1 MYVKNRMTSNPYTV
15 SPDTTIAEA
24 LELMRHNGIRKLPV
38 VKGGELVG
46 IVTEREMLEVSPS
59 KATTLSVFEVNYLL
73 GKTKVSQVM
82 TKDLV
87 TITPDS
93 LLEEAALLMRDNN
106 ISTLPVLE
114 GERLRGILTETDIF
128 NAFIELMGFSDIGAR
143 IAVEAQNSPGILA
156 DIAQVIKD
164 YGVNITHIAIYSGES
179 GSSDVV
185 IRVNTQ
191 NTDKIVGT
199 LENHGYKVIS
209 VLKNN
214 QV

>member
-73 GKTKVSQVM
+73 GKTKVSQAM

-114 GERLRGILTETDIF
+114 GEKLCGIITETDIF

-156 DIAQVIKD
+156 DIAQVIKE
-164 YGVNITHIAIYSGES
+164 YGVNITHIAIYGGES

-191 NTDKIVGT
+191 NTDKIVET

-214 QV
+214 PD

>member
-1 MYVKNRMTSNPYTV
+1 MYVKNKMTSNPYTI
-15 SPDTTIAEA
+15 SPDATIAEA
-24 LELMRHNGIRKLPV
+24 LELMRNNGIRKLPV
-38 VKGGELVG
+38 IKGGELVG

-82 TKDLV
+82 TKDVV
-87 TITPDS
+87 TITSDA

-106 ISTLPVLE
+106 ISALPVLE
-114 GERLRGILTETDIF
+114 GEKLCGIITETDIY
-128 NAFIELMGFSDIGAR
+128 NAFIELMGVSDTGSR
-143 IAVEAQNSPGILA
+143 IAVEASDSPGILA
-156 DIAQVIKD
+156 DIAQVIKE
-164 YGVNITHIAIYSGES
+164 YGVNITHIAVYRGES
-179 GSSDVV
+179 GLSDVV

-191 NTDKIVGT
+191 NTDEMVKA

-214 QV
+214 PD

>member
-1 MYVKNRMTSNPYTV
+1 MYVKNKMTSNPYTI
-15 SPDTTIAEA
+15 SPDATIAEA
-24 LELMRHNGIRKLPV
+24 LELMRNNGIRKLPV
-38 VKGGELVG
+38 IKGGELVG

-82 TKDLV
+82 TKDVV
-87 TITPDS
+87 TITSDA

-106 ISTLPVLE
+106 ISALPVLE
-114 GERLRGILTETDIF
+114 GEKLCGIITETDIY
-128 NAFIELMGFSDIGAR
+128 NAFIELMGVSDTGSR
-143 IAVEAQNSPGILA
+143 IAVEASDSPGILA
-156 DIAQVIKD
+156 DIAQVIKE
-164 YGVNITHIAIYSGES
+164 YGVNITHIAVYRGES
-179 GSSDVV
+179 GLSDVV

-191 NTDKIVGT
+191 NTDEMVKT

-214 QV
+214 PD

>member
-1 MYVKNRMTSNPYTV
+1 MYVKNRMTSNPYTI
-15 SPDTTIAEA
+15 SPDATIAEA
-24 LELMRHNGIRKLPV
+24 LELMRHNGVKKLPV
-38 VKGGELVG
+38 VKSGELVG

-59 KATTLSVFEVNYLL
+59 KATTLSVFEINYLL

-82 TKDLV
+82 TKDVV
-87 TITPDS
+87 TITSDA

-106 ISTLPVLE
+106 ISALPVLE
-114 GERLRGILTETDIF
+114 GKKLCGIITENDIF
-128 NAFIELMGFSDIGAR
+128 NAFMELMGFSDIGSR
-143 IAVEAQNSPGILA
+143 IAVEAQDSPGILA
-156 DIAQVIKD
+156 DIAQVIKE
-164 YGVNITHIAIYSGES
+164 YGVNITHIAVYRGEA

-191 NTDKIVGT
+191 NTDEMIKT

-214 QV
+214 PD

>member
-1 MYVKNRMTSNPYTV
+1 MYVKNRMTSNPYTI
-15 SPDTTIAEA
+15 SPDATIAEA

-73 GKTKVSQVM
+73 GKTKVSQAM
-82 TKDLV
+82 TKDLI
-87 TITPDS
+87 TISADA

-106 ISTLPVLE
+106 ISTLPVLD
-114 GERLRGILTETDIF
+114 GEKLCGIITETDIF
-128 NAFIELMGFSDIGAR
+128 NAFIELMGFGDIGAR
-143 IAVEAQNSPGILA
+143 IAVVVQDSPGILA
-156 DIAQVIKD
+156 DIAQVIMEF
-164 YGVNITHIAIYSGES
+164 GVNITHIAIYRGES
-179 GSSDVV
+179 GFSDVV

-191 NTDKIVGT
+191 NTDDMVKA

-214 QV
+214 PD

>member
-1 MYVKNRMTSNPYTV
+1 MYVKNRMTSNPYTI
-15 SPDTTIAEA
+15 SPDATIAEA
-24 LELMRHNGIRKLPV
+24 LELMRHKGIRKLPV

-73 GKTKVSQVM
+73 GKTKVSQAM
-82 TKDLV
+82 TKDLI
-87 TITPDS
+87 TISADA

-106 ISTLPVLE
+106 ISTLPVLD
-114 GERLRGILTETDIF
+114 GEKLCGIITETDIF
-128 NAFIELMGFSDIGAR
+128 NAFIELMGFGDIGAR
-143 IAVEAQNSPGILA
+143 IAVVVQDSPGILA
-156 DIAQVIKD
+156 DIAQVIKEF
-164 YGVNITHIAIYSGES
+164 GVNITHIAIYRGES
-179 GSSDVV
+179 GFSDVV

-191 NTDKIVGT
+191 NTDDMVKA

-214 QV
+214 PD

>member
-1 MYVKNRMTSNPYTV
+1 MYVKNRMTSNPYTI
-15 SPDTTIAEA
+15 SPDATIAEA
-24 LELMRHNGIRKLPV
+24 LELMRHNGIKKLPV
-38 VKGGELVG
+38 VKSGELVG

-59 KATTLSVFEVNYLL
+59 KATTLSVFEINYLL

-82 TKDLV
+82 TKDVV
-87 TITPDS
+87 TITSDA

-106 ISTLPVLE
+106 ISALPVLVE
-114 GERLRGILTETDIF
+114 KKLCGIITENDIF
-128 NAFIELMGFSDIGAR
+128 NAFMELMGFSDIGSR
-143 IAVEAQNSPGILA
+143 IAVEAQDSPGILA
-156 DIAQVIKD
+156 DIAQVIKE
-164 YGVNITHIAIYSGES
+164 YGVNITHIAVYRGEA

-191 NTDKIVGT
+191 NTDEMIKT

-214 QV
+214 TD

>member
-1 MYVKNRMTSNPYTV
+1 MYVKNRMTSNPYTI
-15 SPDTTIAEA
+15 SPDATIAEA

-73 GKTKVSQVM
+73 GKTKVSQAM

-87 TITPDS
+87 TISADS
-93 LLEEAALLMRDNN
+93 LLEEAALLMRDND

-114 GERLRGILTETDIF
+114 GEKLCGIITETDIF

-143 IAVEAQNSPGILA
+143 IAVVAQDSPGILA
-156 DIAQVIKD
+156 DIAQVIKEF
-164 YGVNITHIAIYSGES
+164 GVNITHIAIYGGES
-179 GSSDVV
+179 GFSDVV

-191 NTDKIVGT
+191 NTDEMVMT

-214 QV
+214 PV

>member
-1 MYVKNRMTSNPYTV
+1 MYVKNRMTSNPYTI
-15 SPDTTIAEA
+15 SPDATIAEA

-73 GKTKVSQVM
+73 GKTKVSQAM
-82 TKDLV
+82 TKDLI
-87 TITPDS
+87 TISADA

-106 ISTLPVLE
+106 ISTLPVLD
-114 GERLRGILTETDIF
+114 GEKLCGIITETDIF
-128 NAFIELMGFSDIGAR
+128 NAFIELMGFGDIGAR
-143 IAVEAQNSPGILA
+143 IAVVVQDSPGILA
-156 DIAQVIKD
+156 DIAQVIKEF
-164 YGVNITHIAIYSGES
+164 GVNITHIAIYRGES
-179 GSSDVV
+179 GFSDVV

-191 NTDKIVGT
+191 NTDDMVKA

-214 QV
+214 PD

>member
-1 MYVKNRMTSNPYTV
+1 MYVKNRMTSNPYTI
-15 SPDTTIAEA
+15 SPDATIAEA

-73 GKTKVSQVM
+73 GKTKVSQAM

-87 TITPDS
+87 TISLDS
-93 LLEEAALLMRDNN
+93 LLEEAALLMRDND

-114 GERLRGILTETDIF
+114 GEKLCGIITETDIF

-143 IAVEAQNSPGILA
+143 IAVVAQDSPGILA
-156 DIAQVIKD
+156 DIAQVIKEF
-164 YGVNITHIAIYSGES
+164 GVNITHIAIYGGKSGF
-179 GSSDVV
+179 SDVV

-191 NTDKIVGT
+191 NTDDMVMT

-214 QV
+214 LV

>member
-1 MYVKNRMTSNPYTV
+1 MYVKSKMTSNPYTI
-15 SPDTTIAEA
+15 SPDATIAEA

-38 VKGGELVG
+38 VKGEELVG

-82 TKDLV
+82 TKDVV
-87 TITPDS
+87 TITADS

-106 ISTLPVLE
+106 ISTLPVLV
-114 GERLRGILTETDIF
+114 GEKLCGIITETDIF

-143 IAVEAQNSPGILA
+143 IAVEAQDSPGILA
-156 DIAQVIKD
+156 DITHVIKE
-164 YGVNITHIAIYSGES
+164 YGVNITHIAIYGGES

-191 NTDKIVGT
+191 NTDEMVKT

-214 QV
+214 PV

>member
-1 MYVKNRMTSNPYTV
+1 MYVKNRMTSNPYTI
-15 SPDTTIAEA
+15 SPDATIAEA

-73 GKTKVSQVM
+73 GKTKVSQAM

-87 TITPDS
+87 TISADS
-93 LLEEAALLMRDNN
+93 LLEEAALLMRDND

-114 GERLRGILTETDIF
+114 GEKLCGIITETDIF

-143 IAVEAQNSPGILA
+143 IAVVALDSPGILA
-156 DIAQVIKD
+156 DIAQVIKEF
-164 YGVNITHIAIYSGES
+164 GVNITHIAIYGGES
-179 GSSDVV
+179 GFSDVV

-191 NTDKIVGT
+191 NTDEMVMT

-214 QV
+214 PV